1 MALYRRAA
9 KRDDAEPAVVERL
22 RQLGASV
29 ARVSGEDTP
38 DLLVGWRGHTYLAE
52 VKTGKAKLKPG
63 QAEFARAWRGSPIAT
78 LRTPQEAT
86 DWLLGLARPPVVE
99 RVLDQDEV
107 AAVWAERKGL

>member
-1 MALYRRAA
+1 
-9 KRDDAEPAVVERL
+9 VVERL

-38 DLLVGWRGHTYLAE
+38 DLLVGWRGRTYLAE

-63 QAEFARAWRGSPIAT
+63 QAEFARTWRGSPVAT

-86 DWLLGLARPPVVE
+86 DWLLGLAHPPVVD
-99 RVLDQDEV
+99 RVLDGDEV
-107 AAVWAERKGL
+107 AAIWRSRHGI